1 MNRKSASIV
10 KRSEA
15 KLRRMAKRGEI
26 KSDWQAAAKKPVPSG
41 RDPDDAMEEIE
52 SVVGVLPRH
61 RLRLLY
67 SLGDFQLALSAA
79 AFLSECDPEAKYS
92 NVELRRFRCYE
103 TTIIIAY
110 TRPFSQSKGGIP
122 HLSLKMVGATLSA
135 EQKKLHQ
142 KLMNLRNKVI
152 AHSDADMMRMVSK
165 AHLTKFDNGFK
176 FVYLQ
181 TAFDEG
187 LTFIGD
193 ELIALDELLHLM
205 FSAMY
210 TKLLKEAQM
219 RPKDFDIRKD
229 YLK

>member
-1 MNRKSASIV
+1 
-10 KRSEA
+10 
-15 KLRRMAKRGEI
+15 MAKRGEI
-26 KSDWQAAAKKPVPSG
+26 KSDWKAAAKKPLPSG

-52 SVVGVLPRH
+52 SVIGVLPKP

-92 NVELRRFRCYE
+92 KVELRRFRCYE

-122 HLSLKMVGATLSA
+122 QLSLKMVGAKLNA

-142 KLMNLRNKVI
+142 RLMNLRNKVI

-165 AHLTKFDNGFK
+165 AHLSKFDNGFK

-187 LTFIGD
+187 LTFLGD
-193 ELIALDELLHLM
+193 ELIALDELLHLV
-205 FSAMY
+205 FRAVY
-210 TKLLKEAQM
+210 TKLLKAAQA
-219 RPKDFDIRKD
+219 RPKDFNLRKD